1 MYRLFKVHS
10 SRENDFTKWIC
21 SRTNFTIMCLHLVYK
36 IGRGVD
42 MSRHRA
48 RERREARDNKDTS
61 VIYKENSCLDRKLP
75 TLLLI
80 DTRLFFYSVHI
91 YNKPPSPE
99 KLFS

>member
-1 MYRLFKVHS
+1 MDMQQNEFYHNV
-10 SRENDFTKWIC
+10 FTPC
-21 SRTNFTIMCLHLVYK
+21 VQNRYN
-36 IGRGVD
+36 RGVD